1 MDYKKPTESKNS
13 CMKIHYDK
21 NYEMIL
27 KLFLKSRPLSVL
39 YVNPSVQ

>member
-1 MDYKKPTESKNS
+1 MDCKKPAEFKNS
-13 CMKIHYDK
+13 NIKVHYDK

-39 YVNPSVQ
+39 YVSPSVQ